1 MTEAIKPKTPA
12 DSQHSQPD
20 VPPLPPSARGDAR
33 AQEALT
39 RMVNH
44 ANTVGQGVH
53 RQFVAPA
60 PKPGETPKEE
70 PPKFEPGWTDK
81 ATLKD
86 QISRGP
92 EYWKMDRI
100 EVRIFDLSDQKA
112 LDAYN
117 EVLTKANKPDANVV
131 VVQND
136 RQWNEKSGNWMACVE
151 LQHILY
157 RRVLITEK
165 NKDEEASSD

>member
-1 MTEAIKPKTPA
+1 
-12 DSQHSQPD
+12 
-20 VPPLPPSARGDAR
+20 
-33 AQEALT
+33 
-39 RMVNH
+39 MVNH
-44 ANTVGQGVH
+44 ASTVGQGVH
-53 RQFVAPA
+53 RQYVAPEQ
-60 PKPGETPKEE
+60 KPGERKED

-81 ATLKD
+81 ATLKG
-86 QISRGP
+86 QIGRGP
-92 EYWKMDRI
+92 EYWKLDRV
-100 EVRIFDLSDQKA
+100 EVRVFDLSDQKA

-131 VVQND
+131 IVQND